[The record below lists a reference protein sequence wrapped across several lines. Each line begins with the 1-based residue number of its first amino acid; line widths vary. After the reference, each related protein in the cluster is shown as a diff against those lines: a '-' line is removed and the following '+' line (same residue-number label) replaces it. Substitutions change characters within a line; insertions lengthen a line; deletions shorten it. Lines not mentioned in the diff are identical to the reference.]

1 MYIVYFKK
9 GDEPFPARADADF
22 HRNSAQEFKRL
33 FLDFPLLVKD
43 RDGSI
48 SS

>member
-22 HRNSAQEFKRL
+22 HPNSDWQ
-33 FLDFPLLVKD
+33 
-43 RDGSI
+43 I
-48 SS
+48 SSGI